1 MSEISSEKI
10 RALLNDPKNIELIA
24 GIAGS
29 MGAAKGETV
38 QKTQAPVLPE
48 KEMSAVE
55 TVKNEITESRNTE
68 TMAGGFGDLGGIL
81 SSSSFSSDPRIALL
95 SAIKPYINEH
105 KKERVD
111 GLVKAIQV
119 AGILN
124 TYKNGLFGIK

>member
-29 MGAAKGETV
+29 MGAGKSAPE
-38 QKTQAPVLPE
+38 QKIQTPVLPE
-48 KEMSAVE
+48 KEINAAES
-55 TVKNEITESRNTE
+55 VKNEITESENAA
-68 TMAGGFGDLGGIL
+68 TMAGGLGDLGGIL